1 MSILVHST
9 FLPADDPEA
18 SLAFY
23 RDVLGFEVRND
34 VGQGSMRWVTVG
46 SPDQPD
52 VSVVLHPPAV
62 DPGLTDDERR
72 TIRELMAKGAY
83 ASLVL
88 GTRDLAGTF
97 ERLVAAGA
105 EITQEPTDQP
115 WGLRDAAVR
124 DPAGN
129 HLRINQL

>member
-1 MSILVHST
+1 MSLFVHST
-9 FLPADDPEA
+9 FLPADDPDA

-34 VGQGSMRWVTVG
+34 VGQGSMRWITVG
-46 SPDQPD
+46 SPEQPD

-72 TIRELMAKGAY
+72 TIVELMAKGSY
-83 ASLVL
+83 ASLIL
-88 GTRDLAGTF
+88 ATHDLAGTF
-97 ERLVAAGA
+97 EKLSAAGA